1 LQILKVCGNRDS
13 FCNRRIATRRL
24 VALYRD
30 RRIRFA
36 VGMAGFD
43 EEIDLWDLQILI
55 MRNPEI
61 GKVVSGTGGL
71 RKMRFARAS
80 DRIGKRGGVR
90 VCYVHFREF
99 ATVLLVTAY
108 GKNEADDLTPI
119 QKKSIREY
127 LNRTKVALGR
137 RRRTET

>member
-1 LQILKVCGNRDS
+1 VIASATGALQPEDLLHFIETDEFVSQWEWL
-13 FCNRRIATRRL
+13 
-24 VALYRD
+24 
-30 RRIRFA
+30 
-36 VGMAGFD
+36 GFD